1 LWNLLQLQKKYAI
14 LQVTLPHRK
23 TNLQLMKNKYKIG
36 IFVLA
41 AAALITT
48 LYFINTKKSEPED
61 DYLWI
66 MW

>member
-1 LWNLLQLQKKYAI
+1 
-14 LQVTLPHRK
+14 
-23 TNLQLMKNKYKIG
+23 MKNKYKIG